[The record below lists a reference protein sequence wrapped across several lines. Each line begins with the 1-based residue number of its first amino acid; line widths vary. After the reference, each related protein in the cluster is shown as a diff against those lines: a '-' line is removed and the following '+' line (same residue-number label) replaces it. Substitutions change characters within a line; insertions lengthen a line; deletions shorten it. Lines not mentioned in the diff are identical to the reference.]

1 MKLMYGIAV
10 SNAREII
17 NTAKGE
23 LPALTLL
30 TDLTD
35 IVCRRALPYLDVN
48 LLLNI
53 DIVRYLIIL
62 ALAETMLFQIL
73 PWKNMM
79 DIPPVFNHL
88 LHTDVSRQEPFDL
101 LLECQLCISLL
112 FE

>member
-1 MKLMYGIAV
+1 MQFASRFASKSG
-10 SNAREII
+10 RGI
-17 NTAKGE
+17 NTTKVE

-35 IVCRRALPYLDVN
+35 LVCRRALPYLDVN
-48 LLLNI
+48 LLLDI

-62 ALAETMLFQIL
+62 ALAETILFQIL

-79 DIPPVFNHL
+79 DITPVLNHL
-88 LHTDVSRQEPFDL
+88 LHTDVTRQEPFDL
-101 LLECQLCISLL
+101 LLKCKLGISLL

>member
-1 MKLMYGIAV
+1 MYGFAV

-23 LPALTLL
+23 LPTLTLL

-35 IVCRRALPYLDVN
+35 IICRRALPYLDVN
-48 LLLNI
+48 LLLDI
-53 DIVRYLIIL
+53 DIVRHLIVL
-62 ALAETMLFQIL
+62 ALAETILFQIL
-73 PWKNMM
+73 PRKNMM
-79 DIPPVFNHL
+79 DIPQVFDHL